1 MVVKF
6 TYMDLRKIQIF
17 LAFLLE
23 VEAVQVGKW
32 GKILGEYSIQL
43 IICPTDEL
51 QKARPGGSILCLFV
65 VTL

>member
-32 GKILGEYSIQL
+32 GKILGEYSF
-43 IICPTDEL
+43 CPTDEL